1 MKYEREI
8 YVNGLKFRVHSVYDQ
23 YAASKCGK
31 IVNIDRE
38 AILLGSPL
46 NSNYLVC
53 WVRAKN
59 TRKGKTVLLHR
70 FVWECYNGIIPD
82 CLVIDHINDDKID
95 NRLSNLQLL
104 TTKENNIKAGKNRFA
119 RSQPRPV
126 VAINLTTSERH
137 YFPSMNSAG
146 RELGFVPKL
155 VQLVREGLRKT
166 TRSKFDDYRYRFEYL
181 D

>member
-1 MKYEREI
+1 M
-8 YVNGLKFRVHSVYDQ
+8 
-23 YAASKCGK
+23 
-31 IVNIDRE
+31 
-38 AILLGSPL
+38 
-46 NSNYLVC
+46 
-53 WVRAKN
+53 
-59 TRKGKTVLLHR
+59 
-70 FVWECYNGIIPD
+70 
-82 CLVIDHINDDKID
+82 IDHINDDNID

-104 TTKENNIKAGKNRFA
+104 TTKENNIKAGKNRFT

-137 YFPSMNSAG
+137 YFPSMNNAG

-155 VQLVREGLRKT
+155 VQLVCEGLRKT